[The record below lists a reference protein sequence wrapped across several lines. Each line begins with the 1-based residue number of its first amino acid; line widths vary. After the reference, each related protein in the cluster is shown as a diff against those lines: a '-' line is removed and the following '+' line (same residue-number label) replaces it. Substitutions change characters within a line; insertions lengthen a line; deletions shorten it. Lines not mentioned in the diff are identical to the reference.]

1 MNQSTDQ
8 PTSEP
13 MNQPVS
19 RQTSQQMNQPRQHDP
34 LLQVSDLHVSFRID
48 KTHSV
53 EAVKGVSFDVPR
65 DATVALVGESGS
77 GKSVSSLAIMG
88 LLPQDSAHV
97 AARSK
102 ILFEGHDL
110 LAMPVARRR
119 SLCGKEISMI
129 FQEPMTSLNPVFT
142 VGFQIGE
149 VLRLHMGMNA
159 GQARARAI
167 ALLEEVGIPTPH
179 TRIDAYPNQL
189 SGGQQQ
195 RVMIAMAIACEPKLL
210 IADEPT
216 TALDVTIQ
224 KQILDLLSDLRR
236 RRQMSMLFITHD
248 LALVGDIADRVIV
261 MRNGEIREQ
270 GDIGQMFGNP
280 RDAYTRALLQCRPR
294 LDSRPMRLPVIEDF
308 MAGAGANVGADAD
321 ADAANVIGE
330 AGAHSATSNAFS
342 VASLTFHPGGTP
354 VLRARGLDGSEPI
367 LLDVRNLGKSFYTRK
382 GLFGRSEFQA
392 VKDVSFKLARGK
404 TLGVVGESGSGKTT
418 VGLTLLRL
426 HAATAGQALFEGKD
440 ILAMSA
446 ADFMAYKRR
455 IQIIFQNPYASL
467 NPRFTVGQILLEPMR
482 IHRIGA
488 NDEERADMALALL
501 QKVGLPAASFHRYP
515 HEFSGGQRQRIA
527 IARCLTMRPEILVCD
542 ESVSALDVS
551 VQAQVLNLLQDLQDE
566 FAMSY
571 LFISH
576 DLSVVKYIADQV
588 MVMHQGGVV
597 ELANSDELYQ
607 NPQHAYTRT
616 LLGAIPKG
624 MSTRR

>member
-1 MNQSTDQ
+1 MNEPSK
-8 PTSEP
+8 PSNLSNLSEH
-13 MNQPVS
+13 S
-19 RQTSQQMNQPRQHDP
+19 L
-34 LLQVSDLHVSFRID
+34 LLQVRDLQVSFRLD
-48 KTHSV
+48 KARSV
-53 EAVKGVSFDVPR
+53 DAVKGISFDVPR

-88 LLPQDSAHV
+88 LLPEDAAQV
-97 AARSK
+97 APRSQ
-102 ILFEGHDL
+102 ILFEGQDL
-110 LAMPVARRR
+110 LAMSKVRRR

-142 VGFQIGE
+142 VGFQIAE

-159 GQARARAI
+159 RQARARAI
-167 ALLEEVGIPTPH
+167 ALLEEVGMPTPH

-224 KQILDLLSDLRR
+224 KQILDLLSDLRK
-236 RRQMSMLFITHD
+236 RRQMSVLFITHD

-270 GDIGQMFGNP
+270 GEIRQLFDNP
-280 RDAYTRALLQCRPR
+280 QDAYTKALLQCRPR

-308 MAGAGANVGADAD
+308 MVGVDAGADAD
-321 ADAANVIGE
+321 AGNGSKSIAESSVRSSSCVSPPVTAA
-330 AGAHSATSNAFS
+330 
-342 VASLTFHPGGTP
+342 LQR
-354 VLRARGLDGSEPI
+354 LRGLHGNEPI
-367 LLDVRNLGKSFYTRK
+367 VLDVQNLCKSFYSRK
-382 GLFGRSEFQA
+382 GLFGRDEFQA

-426 HAATAGQALFEGKD
+426 HAATSGQALFDGKD

-446 ADFMAYKRR
+446 AEFMAYKRR

-488 NDEERADMALALL
+488 NDEERADMAFALL
-501 QKVGLPAASFHRYP
+501 QKVGLPAAAFHRYP

-566 FAMSY
+566 FGMSY

-588 MVMHQGGVV
+588 MVMHQGRVV
-597 ELANSDELYQ
+597 ELANSDELYRD
-607 NPQHAYTRT
+607 PQHAYTRT
-616 LLGAIPKG
+616 LLSAIPKG
-624 MSTRR
+624 VSV